1 MSDREAM
8 EYALAEAGKAAQKGE
23 TPVGAVMV
31 RNGEIIAAAHN
42 LRETGKDATAHAE
55 LLCIRQA
62 CRRLGGWRLPDCT
75 LYVTL
80 EPCPMC
86 AGAIL
91 NARIPRV
98 VFGAYDSRAGSF
110 GSVVDLSFYPY
121 NHRPQLLGGVL
132 AAESEA
138 LLRTFFETL
147 RRERRSDGSS
157 VT

>member
-1 MSDREAM
+1 M